1 MLIIGAAGDSTKT
14 TSGTKTEF
22 KDSKNN
28 KLVVV
33 ELLGANVKFGMSNR
47 MKRLNTS

>member
-33 ELLGANVKFGMSNR
+33 ELLGA
-47 MKRLNTS
+47 